1 MKKFTFF
8 YLALFLVCGNPVA
21 GQKSG
26 FLNKVNKSAND
37 ILGKSDKNESAS
49 KAKVQPEPSCASDQ
63 ATIAMDLGGKLQID
77 YNELSISILND
88 GSILAQHVGTKE
100 YYAAKEGVTKGPF
113 KEGDPEIAD
122 FVPRDNEGSADK
134 SEAAFLARYKPYIT
148 KSGEKYLITFG
159 GKKYGPYAR
168 IDYFTVSKS
177 KEKFAAMATET
188 VAVTAEQGKSMEEA
202 IKNAKTDQERMDLA
216 MQYAQQMQETITQ
229 GGGPEAMQSK
239 LISNVP
245 NTSYDPMKIPNALL
259 NGEIKYDDIVLTT
272 FDNKIYD
279 LQSKL
284 LFTLN
289 SDATGMKTV
298 FINSNNTKYAFY
310 GSGTLTFSDN
320 TKMTELFNPHLVKAD
335 GKVFISYLYYS
346 PKHSAIMQHKIPF

>member
-1 MKKFTFF
+1 MPARNQD
-8 YLALFLVCGNPVA
+8 L
-21 GQKSG
+21 
-26 FLNKVNKSAND
+26 LNKVSKSAND
-37 ILGKSDKNESAS
+37 ILGKSDNTEQAGKT
-49 KAKVQPEPSCASDQ
+49 KIQPEPSCASDQ
-63 ATIAMDLGGKLQID
+63 ATVAMDLGGKVQID
-77 YNELSISILND
+77 YQELSISILSD
-88 GSILAQHVGTKE
+88 GRILAQHIGTKE
-100 YYAAKEGVTKGPF
+100 YYVAKDGVVSGPF
-113 KEGDPEIAD
+113 KEGDPQIAD
-122 FVPRDNEGSADK
+122 FVPKDPDDK
-134 SEAAFLARYKPYIT
+134 SEAAFLAKNKPYIT

-177 KEKFAAMATET
+177 KDKFAAMATET
-188 VAVTAEQGKSMEEA
+188 VAVTAEQGKSMDEA

-216 MQYAQQMQETITQ
+216 MQYAQQMQQTMVQ
-229 GGGPEAMQSK
+229 GGGPEAMQAK

-245 NTSYDPMKIPNALL
+245 NISYDPMKIPNAVL

-289 SDATGMKTV
+289 REGTGMKNV
-298 FINSNNTKYAFY
+298 FINTNNTRYAIY
-310 GSGTLTFSDN
+310 GSGTLAFSDN

-335 GKVFISYLYYS
+335 GKVFLNYMYYS
-346 PKHSAIMQHKIPF
+346 PKHNAIMQHKIPF

>member
-1 MKKFTFF
+1 MKKLTFF
-8 YLALFLVCGNPVA
+8 FLSLCLVIMNPLA

-37 ILGKSDKNESAS
+37 ILGKSDNAGQAG
-49 KAKVQPEPSCASDQ
+49 KAKTQPEPSCASDQ

-77 YNELSISILND
+77 YHEISISILND
-88 GSILAQHVGTKE
+88 GRILAQHIGTKE
-100 YYAAKEGVTKGPF
+100 YYVAKDGVTSGPF
-113 KEGDPEIAD
+113 KAGDPQIED
-122 FVPRDNEGSADK
+122 FVPKEDADNK
-134 SEAAFLARYKPYIT
+134 SEAAFLAKNKPYLT
-148 KSGEKYLITFG
+148 KSGEKFLITFG

-168 IDYFTVSKS
+168 VDYFTVSKS

-188 VAVTAEQGKSMEEA
+188 VAVTAEQGKSMDEA
-202 IKNAKTDQERMDLA
+202 IKNAKTDQEKMDLA
-216 MQYAQQMQETITQ
+216 MQYAQQMQQTITQ
-229 GGGPEAMQSK
+229 GGGPESIQTK

-245 NTSYDPMKIPNALL
+245 NTSYDPMKIPNAIL

-284 LFTLN
+284 LFALN
-289 SDATGMKTV
+289 NDATGLRNV
-298 FINSNNTKYAFY
+298 FINSNNTKYAIY
-310 GSGTLTFSDN
+310 GSGTLAFSDN
-320 TKMTELFNPHLVKAD
+320 TKMTELFNPHLVKAE

-346 PKHSAIMQHKIPF
+346 PKHNAIMQHKIPF